1 MTTLGA
7 KVADHVAQG
16 VVAVAELLGDVLLG
30 TPFGEVGAE
39 RFVTAVEGIGGFE
52 EEVQAA

>member
-1 MTTLGA
+1 VTTLRA

-16 VVAVAELLGDVLLG
+16 VVGVAELLGDVLQG

-39 RFVTAVEGIGGFE
+39 RFVTAVEGVGGFE